1 MRHFG
6 LTGGIASGKSTV
18 AAFLRQ
24 LGCPV
29 IDADALAREVVEPGE
44 PALAEIAAEFGPA
57 VLQRDGRL
65 DRKALGAVVFAD
77 PQRRRRLEEITHPR
91 IAQRRLQL
99 LQALESEGAPVVC
112 SDVPLLYER
121 GLAAAFEQVWVV
133 WVDLETELVRLM
145 GRDGIDRAQA
155 EQRLAAQL
163 PLDEKRRR
171 ADVVIDNTGS
181 REDTERQVRAAFRAL
196 FPH

>member
-1 MRHFG
+1 M
-6 LTGGIASGKSTV
+6 
-18 AAFLRQ
+18 
-24 LGCPV
+24 
-29 IDADALAREVVEPGE
+29 
-44 PALAEIAAEFGPA
+44 
-57 VLQRDGRL
+57 
-65 DRKALGAVVFAD
+65 
-77 PQRRRRLEEITHPR
+77 
-91 IAQRRLQL
+91 
-99 LQALESEGAPVVC
+99 
-112 SDVPLLYER
+112 PLLYER

-133 WVDLETELVRLM
+133 WVDRETELVRLM